1 LRRAIDVVVEN
12 DWLVEREI
20 GLFTLSRSLEGLQPV
35 GQGVQSGQLLAG
47 TFILSNRF
55 DPPIPYSFIGNETSL
70 KVQERADGEATE
82 EFGPLLS
89 LCPTNRVQNPRL
101 CVHIGGRC
109 YRCMRLGAHTM
120 STVTPYAV
128 SGQRPFL
135 PASHGSI
142 CFG

>member
-1 LRRAIDVVVEN
+1 MRRAIDVVVEN

-55 DPPIPYSFIGNETSL
+55 DPPIPYSFIENYAAL
-70 KVQERADGEATE
+70 KVQERANGEATE
-82 EFGPLLS
+82 KFGSLLS

-128 SGQRPFL
+128 SDQRPFL

>member
-55 DPPIPYSFIGNETSL
+55 DPPIPYSFIENYAAL
-70 KVQERADGEATE
+70 KVQERANGEATE
-82 EFGPLLS
+82 KFGSLLS

-128 SGQRPFL
+128 SDQRPFL